1 MIYPVDTECESQVSM
16 AHVAS
21 GGRHG
26 IQGSNALGLAVWGRG
41 RSDVSVATAWKTA
54 DTLTVIAL

>member
-26 IQGSNALGLAVWGRG
+26 IQGSNALGLAVWEQR
-41 RSDVSVATAWKTA
+41 
-54 DTLTVIAL
+54 